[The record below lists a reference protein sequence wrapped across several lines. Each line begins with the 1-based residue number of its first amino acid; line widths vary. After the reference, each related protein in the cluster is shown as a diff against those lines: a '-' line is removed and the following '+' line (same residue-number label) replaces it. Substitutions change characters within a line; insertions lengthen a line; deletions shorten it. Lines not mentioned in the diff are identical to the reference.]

1 MECFICLNEIDQS
14 QNIFYLKCCN
24 NYLHDD
30 CIKSWLNHTKK
41 PHSNKCPYCT
51 KINHDFGS
59 LLCRDIDIII
69 IDNNYSNTNI
79 ENIDNNNYSFL
90 CSFTIIMFII
100 FIVLFFPLF
109 LF

>member
-1 MECFICLNEIDQS
+1 MECFICLNEINQS

-41 PHSNKCPYCT
+41 PHNNKCPYCT

-59 LLCRDIDIII
+59 LLCRDIAIII
-69 IDNNYSNTNI
+69 IDNNYSNT
-79 ENIDNNNYSFL
+79 NIDNNNYSFL

-100 FIVLFFPLF
+100 FIVLFFLLF